1 MRRSVQL
8 YFPPEDFEFY
18 RQALDSLAG
27 DLVTDEEAG
36 QRGAKASI
44 FIRMLLTAY
53 IQDGQTTVA
62 ELQKV
67 KEIAMTRNRAQEA
80 QEAAEH
86 NARARSGAYSAT
98 KIAIEELSDDEL
110 REAVSWPR
118 FVEDWKQKLIEQE
131 RRRRSV

>member
-8 YFPPEDFEFY
+8 YFPPEDFDLY

-44 FIRMLLTAY
+44 FIRTLLTAY

-67 KEIAMTRNRAQEA
+67 KEIAMLRNRAQEA
-80 QEAAEH
+80 QDAAEH
-86 NARARSGAYSAT
+86 NGRAHSGAYSAT
-98 KIAIEELSDDEL
+98 KIAIEELTNDEL
-110 REAVSWPR
+110 TQAADWPR
-118 FVEDWKQKLIEQE
+118 FVEGWKQTLIQQE
-131 RRRRSV
+131 RQRRGI